1 MSIPSDLVGEIL
13 VRLPLDSL
21 MRFRRVCKTWQFMI
35 TNDPQIVHRCNE
47 LREIESKEAIRFQ
60 KEMQKMIEEERL
72 HFTRCLKKWR
82 DYKRRMR
89 KQMMET

>member
-60 KEMQKMIEEERL
+60 KEMQKMIDSRYFIARRRRRKVALHKVFEE
-72 HFTRCLKKWR
+72 
-82 DYKRRMR
+82 MA
-89 KQMMET
+89 